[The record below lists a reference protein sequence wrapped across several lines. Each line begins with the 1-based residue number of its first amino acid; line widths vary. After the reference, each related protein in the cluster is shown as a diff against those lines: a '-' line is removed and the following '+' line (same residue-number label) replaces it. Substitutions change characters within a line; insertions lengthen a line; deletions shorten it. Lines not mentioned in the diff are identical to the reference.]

1 MKDEE
6 VRKKQIKQMTVIKI
20 KDEII
25 QLGFNPQWFLCGL
38 YANLF

>member
-1 MKDEE
+1 MKDGD
-6 VRKKQIKQMTVIKI
+6 VRKKQIKQTIIIKI

-25 QLGFNPQWFLCGL
+25 QLGFNPQWVLCGL